1 MFLHTSGC
9 TVSCFSLKQNKS
21 KKKMIEQ
28 VKSFTVGI
36 FKAGE
41 YCNSIVSFAEEV
53 DVSVLL
59 ISLPIFERERVG

>member
-1 MFLHTSGC
+1 
-9 TVSCFSLKQNKS
+9 
-21 KKKMIEQ
+21 MIEQ

-59 ISLPIFERERVG
+59 ISLPIFERERERGDAK